1 MCAHTLSH
9 LTAKIP
15 KYRETTRTLVV
26 NWCCMFPCAVA
37 CNFMVFSIMWVM
49 AVAHKYFVVY
59 GYSVKV
65 LKQAQTHAFVVA
77 GKFMLLR
84 TMMMMEMIVKFRM
97 KDFPNNNIPR
107 GCRKFLGT
115 FVKNRENLEK
125 IDSTLTH
132 RKEKK
137 KL

>member
-1 MCAHTLSH
+1 
-9 LTAKIP
+9 
-15 KYRETTRTLVV
+15 
-26 NWCCMFPCAVA
+26 
-37 CNFMVFSIMWVM
+37 M

-97 KDFPNNNIPR
+97 KDFPNNNTPR

-137 KL
+137 NFKQQSKQRPIADKTQHK